1 MLVTVFFAKA
11 LIRTTVWCSSQEP
24 SSVFSLPGSE
34 SCLYHLPDVWPLE
47 IYSASQAFKFFI
59 CKWGVYLLPI
69 LVHYWGLVAPKM
81 KIISHNQNLFIRKN
95 HKGLMIQP
103 QCIWKST
110 LERMIKGKQ
119 IILKFLLILIENHK
133 FTWETH
139 EKNFN
144 SAIHSF
150 IFKIYLV
157 ILLTML
163 LKH

>member
-1 MLVTVFFAKA
+1 MWKTQGQHNERVKGMLT
-11 LIRTTVWCSSQEP
+11 L
-24 SSVFSLPGSE
+24 GSE
-34 SCLYHLPDVWPLE
+34 KLDFKSWFFLFLVVWPETARFISLKL
-47 IYSASQAFKFFI
+47 KFFI